1 MGVMSLDSVRKV
13 MFRPEL
19 YQKYTV
25 RSFMK
30 EPPAV
35 LTTSDTLKVAAAK
48 FDETRAWNL
57 PVVDE
62 DGRFIGFIS
71 RSGLFNSY
79 RQTLVDFTA
88 E

>member
-1 MGVMSLDSVRKV
+1 
-13 MFRPEL
+13 
-19 YQKYTV
+19 
-25 RSFMK
+25 MK

-35 LTTSDTLKVAAAK
+35 LSTRDTLKVAANK
-48 FDETRAWNL
+48 FDETKVWNL

-62 DGRFIGFIS
+62 EHRFVGFIS

-79 RQTLVDFTA
+79 RKTLVDLTS